1 MSTMEASD
9 GEPVRKKQKT
19 LNTFLGKQKTLDS
32 FFGKQGDRVE
42 DRYGANAPPIWSK
55 IEGNGL
61 NISQAVVIDAQESNR
76 LFVQLENEV
85 CLTLLKKLLKAT
97 QFFRLSI
104 SQAALLK

>member
-1 MSTMEASD
+1 MMSTVEARD

-19 LNTFLGKQKTLDS
+19 LDAFLGRKS
-32 FFGKQGDRVE
+32 GAVE
-42 DRYGANAPPIWSK
+42 ERDGANAPPIIWSK

-85 CLTLLKKLLKAT
+85 CLTLLK
-97 QFFRLSI
+97 LST
-104 SQAALLK
+104 ST